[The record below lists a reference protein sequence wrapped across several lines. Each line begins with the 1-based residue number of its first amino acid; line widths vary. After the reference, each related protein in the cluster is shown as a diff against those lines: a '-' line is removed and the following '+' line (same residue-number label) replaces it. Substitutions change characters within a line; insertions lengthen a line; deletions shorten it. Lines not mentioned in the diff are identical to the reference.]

1 MTDRI
6 SSPFG
11 SVMITPGDH
20 DPGLID
26 RMFGGGATP
35 QYHNARVP
43 PVDVVETADSFVVV
57 MDLPGVRREDL
68 NVDLAGVVVTVS
80 AEARS
85 FDPPDAR
92 WISHER
98 RVGRYVRAINL
109 SQSVDAQRI
118 EAKYEDGILELTL
131 PKPKSGATDA
141 VAIEVK

>member
-1 MTDRI
+1 MSERI

-11 SVMITPGDH
+11 TVMVTPGEH
-20 DPGLID
+20 DANIID

-43 PVDVVETADSFVVV
+43 PVDVVETAESFIVV

-68 NVDLAGVVVTVS
+68 SVDLVNGVVTVS
-80 AEARS
+80 AEAMA

-109 SQSVDAQRI
+109 SQSVDANNI

-131 PKPKSGATDA
+131 PKPVSGSTDA